1 MPRPVNRLQITGNAT
16 LDPKVLMIEK
26 DGKPLKIANFSI
38 AFDWWH
44 GKKLP
49 APWYFNCVAFGYTAE
64 NVEKYIRKGYRV
76 MITDS
81 YIQPNKYKTKDGTTK
96 ETIKIMVNDFVML
109 GYNNDATAK
118 ETDEMVEEMT
128 DDEIPY

>member
-38 AFDWWH
+38 VFDWWH

-81 YIQPNKYKTKDGTTK
+81 YIQPNKYKAKDGTTK

>member
-16 LDPKVLMIEK
+16 FDPKVLMIEK

-44 GKKLP
+44 GKKLS

-81 YIQPNKYKTKDGTTK
+81 YIQPNKYKAKDGTTK

-118 ETDEMVEEMT
+118 ETDEIVEEMT

>member
-1 MPRPVNRLQITGNAT
+1 MPRPVNKLQITGNAT

-38 AFDWWH
+38 VFDWWH
-44 GKKLP
+44 GKKLS
-49 APWYFNCVAFGYTAE
+49 APWYFNCAAFGYTAE

-81 YIQPNKYKTKDGTTK
+81 YIQPNKYKTKDGTIK

>member
-1 MPRPVNRLQITGNAT
+1 MPRPVNKLQITGNAT
-16 LDPKVLMIEK
+16 LDPKVLMSDK

-38 AFDWWH
+38 VFDWWH
-44 GKKLP
+44 GKKLL

-81 YIQPNKYKTKDGTTK
+81 YIQPNKYKTKDGTIK